1 MSEVLIQHLRLQMDA
16 YRKHRIHRGKNHLGH
31 SEKIPVYSFTE

>member
-16 YRKHRIHRGKNHLGH
+16 YREHRIHRGKNHLGH